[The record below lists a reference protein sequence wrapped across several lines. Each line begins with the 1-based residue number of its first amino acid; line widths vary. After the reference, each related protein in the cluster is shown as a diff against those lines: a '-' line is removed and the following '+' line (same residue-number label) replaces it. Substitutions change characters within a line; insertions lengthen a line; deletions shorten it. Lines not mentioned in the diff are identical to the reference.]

1 MMAVQVLQRRCFV
14 IQRSRRICHVRFA
27 TRGTYPIIRRNFSV
41 VKLKNAPIDT
51 HIAEE
56 DLVHL
61 QRMSLRIMEDPICE
75 FPKERIEQFVDRG
88 KIRQPAIL
96 ERVICALGTQTQA
109 ATNLQQL
116 IHNRIEN
123 RELQEDFAITESFNH
138 QIYFMM
144 IHLWLLHQRLI
155 LEGRD
160 AQKLEAEIFELGW
173 THVKELL
180 LRKKI
185 PEYRFNAELRNVQE
199 YMFGCCVALDKAL
212 ERPDILPARLQ
223 QVLWGNVYNGD
234 VPKDA
239 DFVEHLGK
247 YVLMQLS
254 FLLQLEREVVL
265 SGAFMW
271 ADFPRRPKKPKK
283 KGGS

>member
-1 MMAVQVLQRRCFV
+1 V
-14 IQRSRRICHVRFA
+14 
-27 TRGTYPIIRRNFSV
+27 T
-41 VKLKNAPIDT
+41 LKNAPIET

-75 FPKERIEQFVDRG
+75 FPKERLEQYVNRQ
-88 KIRQPAIL
+88 KIRYPHII
-96 ERVICALGTQTQA
+96 ERVWCSLGTQTQA
-109 ATNLQQL
+109 ATNLQEIL
-116 IHNRIEN
+116 HDRIDN
-123 RELQEDFAITESFNH
+123 KELQQDFAITESFNH

-144 IHLWLLHQRLI
+144 IHLWLFHQRLI
-155 LEGRD
+155 LEGKD

-180 LRKKI
+180 LRKKV
-185 PEYRFNAELRNVQE
+185 PEYRFNAELKNVQE
-199 YMFGCCVALDKAL
+199 YMLGCCVALDKAL

-223 QVLWGNVYNGD
+223 QVLWSNVYNGD

-254 FLLQLEREVVL
+254 FLLQLERDVVL
-265 SGAFMW
+265 TGAFKW
-271 ADFPRRPKKPKK
+271 ADFPRKPQKQQQARTKKAGREAKRREEANM
-283 KGGS
+283 